1 MNHYRHSMLFN
12 CRDISITLVGCGG
25 IGAATALALA
35 KMGVGELNIWDAD
48 VVDPINLATQ
58 MHRLLDTQKYKVDAV
73 KEMLAEFSDDTEV
86 LTDCRRVTAED
97 RLYNYIVISAVD
109 SIQARK
115 DIWKAVTCGGVSY
128 YVDAR
133 MASEELHIYFIDMN
147 ADLSWYDQML
157 AAETDEN
164 VLEESCTSKATIYCA
179 FLSAAILGKTVKQIA
194 TNERPPRIF
203 IQNLHSDALTV
214 IR

>member
-1 MNHYRHSMLFN
+1 
-12 CRDISITLVGCGG
+12 
-25 IGAATALALA
+25 
-35 KMGVGELNIWDAD
+35 MGVGELNIWDAD

-58 MHRLLDTQKYKVDAV
+58 MHRLLDVEKYKVDAV

-115 DIWKAVTCGGVSY
+115 DIWEAVCRGGVSY
-128 YVDAR
+128 YLDAR
-133 MASEELHIYFIDMN
+133 MAAEEFHLHVIDMN
-147 ADLSWYDQML
+147 GDVSWYDTML
-157 AAETDEN
+157 VAETDEN
-164 VLEESCTSKATIYCA
+164 VSEEPCTSKATIYCS
-179 FLSAAILGKTVKQIA
+179 FLSAAILGKTIRQIA

-203 IQNLHSDALTV
+203 IQNLRNDALTV
-214 IR
+214 IP